1 MIESSSEGAG
11 FGWFFNHLP
20 TVLWHRRLLA
30 IAVFAVCVLSA
41 TVAAFALP
49 TLYRS
54 SATLLIESQ
63 QLPNEVAQ
71 APGAGAIEQR
81 IAKIREK
88 VLSRGDLIALIEQFD
103 LYSSERRSKPLS
115 KIIDK
120 MKKATTVG
128 ALQGDIGDATGG
140 GQQSNVIAL
149 DMSFDYPDP
158 VKAQEVLQS
167 YVSSFLKMDSDV
179 VEDQAT
185 LTVRFLEDQA
195 QKLQNQIQQVE
206 SQITTL
212 KAQNG
217 AALVQSGVPAMLDT
231 GSYSAQII
239 DLQNQNRQLM
249 VQRQRSGSRD
259 TKLADAEAALAAAQA
274 VYSDTHPDVV
284 AARER
289 VKALRAVPQVDTGEG
304 AAIDAQIRANNEA
317 ISTLRGQ
324 RDAAVSRANAVTAG
338 QARAPAIL
346 EQAAQLEDRAN
357 GLRDQY
363 KDVAANLMKAQNS
376 ARMAGEQRAERLS
389 LVEPASLPDHP
400 NWPNRP
406 LMVAAGTIAGLF
418 LGLLAVLLM
427 ELLKGPVRSPVQIE
441 GLGLPVIGIV
451 PIFDKPRPKRWKLF
465 RRREP
470 QLA

>member
-1 MIESSSEGAG
+1 MIESNADAAG

-20 TVLWHRRLLA
+20 TVLWHRQLLA
-30 IAVFAVCVLSA
+30 IGVFAACVVAA

-54 SATLLIESQ
+54 SASLLIESQ
-63 QLPNEVAQ
+63 QLPADVAQ
-71 APGAGAIEQR
+71 SPTGAIEQR
-81 IAKIREK
+81 IAKIRER
-88 VLSRGDLIALIEQFD
+88 VLSRGDLIALIEQYD

-120 MKKATTVG
+120 MKKATTVSS
-128 ALQGDIGDATGG
+128 LEGDIGQPTGG
-140 GQQSNVIAL
+140 GTESNVIAV

-167 YVSSFLKMDSDV
+167 FVSSFLKMDSDV
-179 VEDQAT
+179 IEDQAA

-217 AALVQSGVPAMLDT
+217 SALVQIGAPAMLDT
-231 GSYSAQII
+231 GSYSAQMI

-249 VQRQRSGSRD
+249 AQRQRPAGRD
-259 TKLADAEAALAAAQA
+259 SQLGQAEAALAAAQA
-274 VYSDTHPDVV
+274 LYSDTHPDVV

-289 VKALRAVPQVDTGEG
+289 VKALRAAPQADSGEG
-304 AAIDAQIRANNEA
+304 AVIDAQIRANNEA
-317 ISTLRGQ
+317 IATLRAQ
-324 RDAAVSRANAVTAG
+324 RDAAVSRANAASAG
-338 QARAPAIL
+338 QSRAPAIL

-357 GLRDQY
+357 TLRDQY
-363 KDVAANLMKAQNS
+363 KDVSTNLLKAQAS
-376 ARMAGEQRAERLS
+376 SRMAGEQRAERLS

-400 NWPNRP
+400 NSPNRP
-406 LMVAAGTIAGLF
+406 LLIAAGIIAGLF
-418 LGLLAVLLM
+418 LGLLAALIVEIVKRPL
-427 ELLKGPVRSPVQIE
+427 RSPVQIE

-451 PIFDKPRPKRWKLF
+451 PVFDRPRPKRWILF
-465 RRREP
+465 GRREAE
-470 QLA
+470 LA

>member
-20 TVLWHRRLLA
+20 TVLWHRRWLA
-30 IAVFAVCVLSA
+30 IAVFGVCVLSA
-41 TVAAFALP
+41 TIAAFALP

-88 VLSRGDLIALIEQFD
+88 VLSRGDLIALIEQYD

-128 ALQGDIGDATGG
+128 ALQGDIGDASGG

-217 AALVQSGVPAMLDT
+217 AALVQTGVPAMLDT

-317 ISTLRGQ
+317 ISTLRAQ